1 MKRFYLLAA
10 ILVVVCLFAAC
21 DREERNFRSSP
32 GQAQPAQG
40 ISMSSLQPGAKGPP
54 PPPAAN
60 IYEESAYSVSEGK
73 KLFNAFNCGGC
84 HSPGGGGNIGPPLI
98 DSDWIYGSEPANV
111 YATIV
116 EGRPNGMPS
125 FRGKIPEAQVW
136 QIVAYVRSMSG
147 QIPTDVAPNRADHMN
162 VRPAENRTPNQPQ
175 KQSPE
180 EERKKK

>member
-1 MKRFYLLAA
+1 VKRA
-10 ILVVVCLFAAC
+10 ILLFASVLFLVAC

-40 ISMSSLQPGAKGPP
+40 IAMSSLRPGATGNPP
-54 PPPAAN
+54 LPASN
-60 IYEESAYSVSEGK
+60 LYEDSAYSVSQGK
-73 KLFNAFNCGGC
+73 KLYNAFNCGGC
-84 HSPGGGGNIGPPLI
+84 HSPGGGGNIGPALI
-98 DSDWIYGSEPANV
+98 DSDWLYGSEPANV

-147 QIPTDVAPNRADHMN
+147 QVPTDISPNRSDHMN
-162 VRPAENRTPNQPQ
+162 LKEAENRTKNQPEKQPPEKQ
-175 KQSPE
+175 K
-180 EERKKK
+180 